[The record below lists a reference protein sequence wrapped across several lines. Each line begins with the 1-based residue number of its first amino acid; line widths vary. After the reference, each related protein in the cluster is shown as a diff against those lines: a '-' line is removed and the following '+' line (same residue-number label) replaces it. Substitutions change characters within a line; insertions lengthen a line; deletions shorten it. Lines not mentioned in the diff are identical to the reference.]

1 MHNVIE
7 EGLFAEL
14 LSGVDQREAKEQS
27 DLSLL
32 TAEQIGEL
40 AVRALRI
47 EAAVTPKPGLV
58 DRENSGAHD
67 DMDYPLFLA
76 SSAALLPCFIACA
89 KAGIDGYKKNP
100 AQLVP
105 ILRRIGRCGETAM
118 YAATKGVNTHKGAI
132 FSMGILCCALGMLS
146 TRGAKG
152 KVAAVRMRKIR
163 LEAEAGT
170 NAESRAASVQ
180 STAAARNAAAET
192 NAESKAAAVRNTAAY
207 LAETELQALC
217 AALSA
222 ALLRQDTAAATHG
235 RKAREH
241 AACGGVRAEAASGF
255 ATAFQVGLPVLRDAL
270 CEGLPQE
277 TALVKT
283 LLALIARTEDSNTAY
298 RGGAGGLAFM
308 QKTAEE
314 ILRKSDWNSE
324 ESLDMVREFDR
335 TCIERHLSPG
345 GSADLLAFSA
355 MLLMIFDEVSL

>member
-1 MHNVIE
+1 MHNEVK
-7 EGLFAEL
+7 GK
-14 LSGVDQREAKEQS
+14 Q
-27 DLSLL
+27 L
-32 TAEQIGEL
+32 TAEIIGEL

-132 FSMGILCCALGMLS
+132 FSMGILCCALGMLVA
-146 TRGAKG
+146 RAAKG
-152 KVAAVRMRKIR
+152 KAAV
-163 LEAEAGT
+163 
-170 NAESRAASVQ
+170 
-180 STAAARNAAAET
+180 
-192 NAESKAAAVRNTAAY
+192 VRNTAAY
-207 LAETELQALC
+207 LTEAELQALC

-222 ALLRQDTAAATHG
+222 ALLRQETAAATHG
-235 RKAREH
+235 LYARGH

-255 ATAFQVGLPVLRDAL
+255 ATAFQVGLPVLRDTL
-270 CEGLPQE
+270 CEGAMQE

-283 LLALIARTEDSNTAY
+283 LLALIVRTEDSNTAY
-298 RGGAGGLAFM
+298 RGGASGLAFM
-308 QKTAEE
+308 QRTAEE
-314 ILRKSDWNSE
+314 ILRRADWKSE

-335 TCIERHLSPG
+335 ACIRRHLSPG

>member
-1 MHNVIE
+1 MHRESAEV
-7 EGLFAEL
+7 LSAEL
-14 LSGVDQREAKEQS
+14 VSSVRREQDGEGSLSPQRKVKEPAETVAAKDAAQ
-27 DLSLL
+27 
-32 TAEQIGEL
+32 QIGQL
-40 AVRALRI
+40 AVTALRI

-89 KAGIDGYKKNP
+89 KAGIDGYQKNP

-132 FSMGILCCALGMLS
+132 FSMGILCCALGMLVA
-146 TRGAKG
+146 GAAKG
-152 KVAAVRMRKIR
+152 KAGAVRMRKIH
-163 LEAEAGT
+163 LEAGAG
-170 NAESRAASVQ
+170 
-180 STAAARNAAAET
+180 T
-192 NAESKAAAVRNTAAY
+192 NAESKAAALPNTAVY
-207 LAETELQALC
+207 LVETELQALC

-235 RKAREH
+235 QRARAH

-270 CEGLPQE
+270 GEGLPQE

-283 LLALIARTEDSNTAY
+283 LLALITRTEDSNTAY

-308 QKTAEE
+308 QRTAEE

-335 TCIERHLSPG
+335 ACIKRHLSPG

>member
-1 MHNVIE
+1 MHNEVK
-7 EGLFAEL
+7 GK
-14 LSGVDQREAKEQS
+14 Q
-27 DLSLL
+27 L
-32 TAEQIGEL
+32 TAEIIGEL

-132 FSMGILCCALGMLS
+132 FSMGILCCALGMLVA
-146 TRGAKG
+146 RAAKG
-152 KVAAVRMRKIR
+152 KAAV
-163 LEAEAGT
+163 
-170 NAESRAASVQ
+170 
-180 STAAARNAAAET
+180 
-192 NAESKAAAVRNTAAY
+192 VRNTAAY
-207 LAETELQALC
+207 LTEAELQALC

-222 ALLRQDTAAATHG
+222 ALLRQETAAATHG
-235 RKAREH
+235 LYARGH
-241 AACGGVRAEAASGF
+241 AACGGVRAEADSGF
-255 ATAFQVGLPVLRDAL
+255 ATSIQVGLPGLSDDR
-270 CEGLPQE
+270 CEGDMQE

-314 ILRKSDWNSE
+314 ILRRADWKSE

-335 TCIERHLSPG
+335 ACIRRHLSPG

>member
-1 MHNVIE
+1 MHNEVK
-7 EGLFAEL
+7 GK
-14 LSGVDQREAKEQS
+14 Q
-27 DLSLL
+27 L
-32 TAEQIGEL
+32 TAEIIGEL

-118 YAATKGVNTHKGAI
+118 YAATKGINTHKGAI
-132 FSMGILCCALGMLS
+132 FSMGILCCALGMLVA
-146 TRGAKG
+146 RAAKG
-152 KVAAVRMRKIR
+152 KAAV
-163 LEAEAGT
+163 
-170 NAESRAASVQ
+170 
-180 STAAARNAAAET
+180 
-192 NAESKAAAVRNTAAY
+192 VRNTAAY
-207 LAETELQALC
+207 LTEAELQALC

-222 ALLRQDTAAATHG
+222 ALLRQETAAATHG
-235 RKAREH
+235 LYARGH

-270 CEGLPQE
+270 CEGAMQE

-314 ILRKSDWNSE
+314 ILRRADWKSE

-335 TCIERHLSPG
+335 ACIRRHLSPG

>member
-1 MHNVIE
+1 MHNEVK
-7 EGLFAEL
+7 GK
-14 LSGVDQREAKEQS
+14 Q
-27 DLSLL
+27 L
-32 TAEQIGEL
+32 TAEIIGEL

-76 SSAALLPCFIACA
+76 SSAALQPCFIACA

-132 FSMGILCCALGMLS
+132 FSMGILCCALGMLVA
-146 TRGAKG
+146 RAAKG
-152 KVAAVRMRKIR
+152 KAAV
-163 LEAEAGT
+163 
-170 NAESRAASVQ
+170 
-180 STAAARNAAAET
+180 
-192 NAESKAAAVRNTAAY
+192 VRNTAAY
-207 LAETELQALC
+207 LTEAELQALC

-222 ALLRQDTAAATHG
+222 ALLRQETAAATHG
-235 RKAREH
+235 LYARGH

-270 CEGLPQE
+270 CEGDMQE

-314 ILRKSDWNSE
+314 ILRRADWKSE
-324 ESLDMVREFDR
+324 EGLDMVREFDR
-335 TCIERHLSPG
+335 ACIKRHLSPG

>member
-1 MHNVIE
+1 MHNEVK
-7 EGLFAEL
+7 GK
-14 LSGVDQREAKEQS
+14 Q
-27 DLSLL
+27 L
-32 TAEQIGEL
+32 TAEIIGEL

-76 SSAALLPCFIACA
+76 SSAALQPCFIACA

-146 TRGAKG
+146 TKAVKG
-152 KVAAVRMRKIR
+152 NGELK
-163 LEAEAGT
+163 EA
-170 NAESRAASVQ
+170 
-180 STAAARNAAAET
+180 
-192 NAESKAAAVRNTAAY
+192 
-207 LAETELQALC
+207 ELQALC

-222 ALLRQDTAAATHG
+222 ALLRQETAAATHG
-235 RKAREH
+235 LYARGH

-270 CEGLPQE
+270 CEGTMQE

-298 RGGAGGLAFM
+298 RGGASGLAFM

-314 ILRKSDWNSE
+314 ILRRADWKSE

-335 TCIERHLSPG
+335 ACIRRHLSPG

>member
-1 MHNVIE
+1 MHSWPQKMHNEVK
-7 EGLFAEL
+7 GK
-14 LSGVDQREAKEQS
+14 Q
-27 DLSLL
+27 L
-32 TAEQIGEL
+32 TAEKIGEL

-76 SSAALLPCFIACA
+76 SSAALLPCFTACA
-89 KAGIDGYKKNP
+89 KTGIDGYKKNP

-146 TRGAKG
+146 TKAVKG
-152 KVAAVRMRKIR
+152 NGELK
-163 LEAEAGT
+163 EA
-170 NAESRAASVQ
+170 
-180 STAAARNAAAET
+180 
-192 NAESKAAAVRNTAAY
+192 
-207 LAETELQALC
+207 ELQALC

-222 ALLRQDTAAATHG
+222 ALLRQETAAATHG
-235 RKAREH
+235 LYARGH

-270 CEGLPQE
+270 CEGAMQE

-283 LLALIARTEDSNTAY
+283 LLALIVRTEDSNTAY
-298 RGGAGGLAFM
+298 RGGASGLAFM

-314 ILRKSDWNSE
+314 ILRRADWKSE

-335 TCIERHLSPG
+335 ACIRRHLSPG

>member
-1 MHNVIE
+1 MHSWPQKMHNEVK
-7 EGLFAEL
+7 GK
-14 LSGVDQREAKEQS
+14 Q
-27 DLSLL
+27 L
-32 TAEQIGEL
+32 TAEKIGEL

-76 SSAALLPCFIACA
+76 SSAALLPCFTACA
-89 KAGIDGYKKNP
+89 KTGIDGYKKSP

-146 TRGAKG
+146 AK
-152 KVAAVRMRKIR
+152 AVKGNGE
-163 LEAEAGT
+163 LKEA
-170 NAESRAASVQ
+170 
-180 STAAARNAAAET
+180 
-192 NAESKAAAVRNTAAY
+192 
-207 LAETELQALC
+207 ELQALC

-222 ALLRQDTAAATHG
+222 ALLRQETAAATHG
-235 RKAREH
+235 LYARGH

-270 CEGLPQE
+270 CEGAMQE

-298 RGGAGGLAFM
+298 RGGASGLAFM

-314 ILRKSDWNSE
+314 ILRRADWKSE

-335 TCIERHLSPG
+335 ACIRRHLSPG